1 MVEHLFI
8 AALEEKWHLSCEEGN
23 TCYSRDLL
31 TGKSSGPILW
41 KGREISGIEGSRS
54 VEKMDRRPPGGHS
67 EEHAPLSR
75 PVSFCA
81 CCPAAAIQP
90 SWFLTDALS
99 ISALLNPQCLPPP
112 PTHAHKQG

>member
-41 KGREISGIEGSRS
+41 KGREISGIEGSWS
-54 VEKMDRRPPGGHS
+54 VEKMDQRPPGRHS
-67 EEHAPLSR
+67 EEHAQLSR

-81 CCPAAAIQP
+81 CYSLPAELPLQQP
-90 SWFLTDALS
+90 SSLRGFS
-99 ISALLNPQCLPPP
+99 RMQ
-112 PTHAHKQG
+112 